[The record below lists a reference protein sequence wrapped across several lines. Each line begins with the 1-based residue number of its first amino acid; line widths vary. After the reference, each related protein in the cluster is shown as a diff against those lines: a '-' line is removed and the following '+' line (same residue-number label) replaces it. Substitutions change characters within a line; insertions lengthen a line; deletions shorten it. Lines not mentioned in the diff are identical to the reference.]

1 MDVLSI
7 VRLVIR
13 HWRVTA
19 PALAFTLLAGIG
31 VFKLSSPSYQATGS
45 VTLLSPPAAPN
56 DATGQPAPS
65 VPDIGQN
72 PYARSGDLAVM
83 ADILARVLN
92 GESTRAEFAKQG
104 VTGYTVIAN
113 QFQRGPV
120 IDVTGQG
127 ATAEEA
133 ITSADNVL
141 DQVDTILA
149 DLQEAVDADPDYL
162 ITSTP
167 LERPTMATAMYG
179 STMRAAIAVLAV
191 GTLGTL
197 ALAVIAEVVVRRRT
211 IQLADSD
218 VDGQRTATEPA
229 PSNAEQF
236 GRESVSSSAG
246 AGSVQTTDASRR
258 GAPPQTGLL
267 KEVEAAIRDVT
278 RRSPASPPRLPS
290 SWPHPTQ
297 KPSKSTSTD
306 NGHRRPASE
315 RSE

>member
-1 MDVLSI
+1 
-7 VRLVIR
+7 
-13 HWRVTA
+13 
-19 PALAFTLLAGIG
+19 
-31 VFKLSSPSYQATGS
+31 
-45 VTLLSPPAAPN
+45 
-56 DATGQPAPS
+56 

-92 GESTRAEFAKQG
+92 GESKRAEFAEQG

-149 DLQEAVDADPDYL
+149 DLQQAVDADPDYL

-179 STMRAAIAVLAV
+179 STMRAAIAVLAI

-197 ALAVIAEVVVRRRT
+197 GLAVIAEVVVRRRT
-211 IQLADSD
+211 MRLPDTD
-218 VDGQRTATEPA
+218 VDEQRPATEPA
-229 PSNAEQF
+229 PANAERF
-236 GRESVSSSAG
+236 GRDSVSRSAG
-246 AGSVQTTDASRR
+246 AGSVPTTDTRR

-267 KEVEAAIRDVT
+267 KEVEAAVRDVT
-278 RRSPASPPRLPS
+278 RRSPASPPRQSPS
-290 SWPHPTQ
+290 SWARSTQ
-297 KPSKSTSTD
+297 KQSKATSTD
-306 NGHRRPASE
+306 NGHRRPASDRGE
-315 RSE
+315 